1 MTSQADLTGADL
13 TGADLTGADLTGAVL
28 TGADFA
34 GANLQGTLFP
44 EDYDVNTSESSQ
56 IVFVSNRNGNS
67 QIFVVDENSSNFQ
80 ELTSP
85 EYESYDPDWSSDKKR
100 IVYISNQGDGDDLY
114 VIDIDGSNSQQLTF
128 SEQSEET
135 PRWSPDGTKIA
146 YTASTG
152 EEDKIFVYDLSTERT
167 TAIEVQDFFFWP
179 LRPDFSWSPDS
190 SHLAF
195 YAEDEDSGAIGL
207 WNIEDKS
214 YQWVL
219 DSELLFDAFPI
230 WSPDGT
236 TLSSVIRTDQSDD
249 PNFQIFTISTDGSNF
264 KVLAEFERKPY
275 ALTWSPD
282 SQWIAFIKD
291 HTLTM
296 SEDAVFVIGAD
307 GQNLHQV
314 TENDI
319 VFITY
324 LDWSPDGRNLVF
336 SSDFYGSL
344 DLFTINTD
352 GTNLRRLTST
362 DGWDIYPIWK

>member
-1 MTSQADLTGADL
+1 M
-13 TGADLTGADLTGAVL
+13 
-28 TGADFA
+28 
-34 GANLQGTLFP
+34 
-44 EDYDVNTSESSQ
+44 Y
-56 IVFVSNRNGNS
+56 
-67 QIFVVDENSSNFQ
+67 
-80 ELTSP
+80 
-85 EYESYDPDWSSDKKR
+85 KR
-100 IVYISNQGDGDDLY
+100 Q

-249 PNFQIFTISTDGSNF
+249 PNFQIFTISVDGSNF

-324 LDWSPDGRNLVF
+324 LDWSPDSRSLVF

-352 GTNLRRLTST
+352 GTKLRRLTDT
-362 DGWDIYPIWK
+362 YGWDIYPIWK